1 MRIIH
6 SDQYPTKSRQKGVV
20 LVMAMAFLLILT
32 LIGIGALNTSALE
45 ERMTGNMVD
54 KNYALQAAESALLAG
69 EAVIPPLGSDPA
81 DLPPDPNDGFH
92 MPSTMAVPRWS
103 EAGIWTGTDHISYA
117 GLSKVKTQP
126 KFIIESMG
134 LVSTGTGVTIGGG
147 YGGDSGDPDMHVFR
161 ITGRGTGGTDNA
173 VIMVQSTFEVLF

>member
-6 SDQYPTKSRQKGVV
+6 SDQYPTKSRQKGVA
-20 LVMAMAFLLILT
+20 LVMSMAFLLILT

-69 EAVIPPLGSDPA
+69 EAMIPPLGSDPA

-92 MPSTMAVPRWS
+92 MPSTMAVPRWN
-103 EAGIWTGTDHISYA
+103 EAGIWTGSDHISYA
-117 GLSKVKTQP
+117 GLSNVKTQP

-134 LVSTGTGVTIGGG
+134 LVSTGTGVTTGAG
-147 YGGDSGDPDMHVFR
+147 YGGGSGDPDMNVFR
-161 ITGRGTGGTDNA
+161 ISGRGTGGTDNA
-173 VIMVQSTFEVLF
+173 VSMVQSTFEVLF